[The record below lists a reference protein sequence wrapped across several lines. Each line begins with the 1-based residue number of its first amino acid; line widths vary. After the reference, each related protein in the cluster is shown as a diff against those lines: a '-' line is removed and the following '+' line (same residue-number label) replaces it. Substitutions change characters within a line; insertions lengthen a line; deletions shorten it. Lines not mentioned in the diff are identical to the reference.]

1 MFILHLI
8 TYTFHFLLQ
17 MGQIYTKEVSS
28 VVRASADFLVA
39 FYIVNNHLYKLAHS
53 KCKVSNSQSQLCVH
67 LKILRFTSDMFKYVF
82 PRKNES
88 RELKENTTATEQRQ
102 RR

>member
-1 MFILHLI
+1 MFILHAI

-39 FYIVNNHLYKLAHS
+39 FYIVNNHLYKLGDS
-53 KCKVSNSQSQLCVH
+53 KCICL
-67 LKILRFTSDMFKYVF
+67 T
-82 PRKNES
+82 ES
-88 RELKENTTATEQRQ
+88 CSSIIHHPFEPGEIK
-102 RR
+102 